1 MPAEKKLRRRP
12 ALPDVRQAVRDW
24 LLQDD
29 AVKAFS
35 ERLSET
41 RKLLLTIL
49 EEKGNTDDKG
59 SQWIRFP
66 EDPVEGRVNA
76 IKRER
81 RVGRRLNEERTEEY
95 LTKRKLYHQ
104 CTETVVVLSE
114 EKILDLNFKGK
125 ISDEDLDALYDVNET
140 WAFVP
145 QRVKL

>member
-12 ALPDVRQAVRDW
+12 ALPDVRQTVRDW

-29 AVKAFS
+29 AVKAFG
-35 ERLSET
+35 ERAAET

-49 EEKGNTDDKG
+49 EEKGSTDDKG

-81 RVGRRLNEERTEEY
+81 RVGRRMSEERAEEY
-95 LTKRKLYHQ
+95 LRKRKLYDS

-114 EKILDLNFKGK
+114 EKVLALNFAGK
-125 ISDEDLDALYDVNET
+125 ISDADLDALYDVNET